1 GCLQVRGSITENKWL
16 STNDLVELKS
26 NLLTFLGRID
36 DQINSGGVKI
46 SPLQVEKMILANL
59 EKRSIPPFEFAVSS
73 VKDDS
78 LGEALVFVSQQKLAL
93 KLKEVNV
100 GLPAYNNLKKS
111 YVVKNFPLN
120 DQGKLNR
127 KQLKV
132 ILESCLPT
140 TP

>member
-1 GCLQVRGSITENKWL
+1 
-16 STNDLVELKS
+16 
-26 NLLTFLGRID
+26 
-36 DQINSGGVKI
+36 
-46 SPLQVEKMILANL
+46 MILANL

-93 KLKEVNV
+93 KLKDVNV